1 MLSTDGGG
9 SVTATQ
15 SQTTHVDHSV
25 TSQVSAQV
33 ATQVTP
39 QSEAQRVTS
48 QGDDRAKA
56 QTFAEAY
63 NSAPA
68 DQRDALVEAV
78 FAEDPEALNT
88 WLNPEQVNK
97 LVDDGWLSDHERA
110 GLAEAVAMGFNNGH
124 IPVEP
129 GYGPYSINTS
139 LAFDQIPVQNFGL
152 APHQEID
159 GLPGAYQYA
168 DNINQFLEFFGAS
181 TSPEVTEFRQNYA
194 DHLIETYVENPEQQ
208 NYGVRDA
215 AAHFATQILT
225 DRAAP
230 RELASQY
237 LYDRYGSNPDGFRA
251 FAQYAAQGGF
261 YTSEA
266 YLQGVTEM
274 WGGDEQASRYAIDDP
289 VIALAQAADGYRG
302 NVPTHLVP
310 PLATEASDW
319 LATELTG
326 LAADPPKLDNIGETF
341 DTTERLQA
349 ITGVFISHSEA
360 VLDHFTN
367 PDVVSENYRGSD
379 MNQWQYNLDK
389 FSGFL
394 ERTMFSSDIIG
405 GGAVRDK
412 VLDYID
418 GQRQIVESGTN
429 PGNQSEQRIALLSA
443 TTVEAVRNIQDDIAA
458 EKAEREELIG
468 FTVDLALA
476 ALPLPSK
483 ANDAVTGALGD
494 LFGAGPIATALKDF
508 SGQLVDEGT
517 GRLTE
522 EAKTWLTEHATPS
535 EAELLEAYT
544 ALDGLTAAT
553 VTLYEAQSRNP
564 AIGAELADDYQ
575 DITTAYNVYNN
586 WADTR

>member
-1 MLSTDGGG
+1 MLSADGGG
-9 SVTATQ
+9 GSITATQ
-15 SQTTHVDHSV
+15 SQTTQVDHSV
-25 TSQVSAQV
+25 ATQV
-33 ATQVTP
+33 ASQVTP
-39 QSEAQRVTS
+39 QSEAQRVAS
-48 QGDDRAKA
+48 QPDDKAKA
-56 QTFAEAY
+56 QAFATTY
-63 NSAPA
+63 NAAPA
-68 DQRDALVEAV
+68 DQREALVQAV

-88 WLNPEQVNK
+88 WLNPESVNT
-97 LVDDGWLSDHERA
+97 LVDQGWLTDHERA
-110 GLAEAVAMGFNNGH
+110 GLAEAVATGFNNGH
-124 IPVEP
+124 IPIEP
-129 GYGPYSINTS
+129 GYAAYSIDTS
-139 LAFDQIPVQNFGL
+139 LAFDGIPVQNAGL

-159 GLPGAYQYA
+159 GLPAAYQYA
-168 DNINQFLEFFGAS
+168 DNMNQFLEFFGS
-181 TSPEVTEFRQNYA
+181 SSSPEVAEFRGKYA
-194 DHLIETYVENPEQQ
+194 DHLIETYVENPEQL
-208 NYGVRDA
+208 NYDVRDS

-251 FAQYAAQGGF
+251 FAQYAAQGSLF
-261 YTSEA
+261 TSES
-266 YLQGVTEM
+266 YLQYITEM

-310 PLATEASDW
+310 PLSTEASDW

-326 LAADPPKLDNIGETF
+326 LVADPPELSNTGESLA
-341 DTTERLQA
+341 TTERTQA
-349 ITGVFISHSEA
+349 ITGTFISHSDA

-367 PDVVSENYRGSD
+367 PDVVSENYRGAD

-394 ERTMFSSDIIG
+394 QRTMFSSDVIG
-405 GGAVRDK
+405 GAAVRDR
-412 VLDYID
+412 VLDYISD
-418 GQRQIVESGTN
+418 QRAIVESGAN

-443 TTVEAVRNIQDDIAA
+443 TTVEAVRNIQGDIAA

-483 ANDAVTGALGD
+483 ANDVVTGALGD

-517 GRLTE
+517 GLLTE

-535 EAELLEAYT
+535 EAQLMEAYT

-553 VTLYEAQSRNP
+553 VTLYETQSRNP
-564 AIGAELADDYQ
+564 AIGPELGDDYQ
-575 DITTAYNVYNN
+575 DIVSAYNIYNN

>member
-1 MLSTDGGG
+1 MLSADGGG
-9 SVTATQ
+9 SVTADHSRTTQ
-15 SQTTHVDHSV
+15 VDHSV
-25 TSQVSAQV
+25 ATQA

-48 QGDDRAKA
+48 QADDRAKA
-56 QTFAEAY
+56 QTFAATF
-63 NSAPA
+63 NAAPA
-68 DQRDALVEAV
+68 DQREALAEAV
-78 FAEDPEALNT
+78 FAEDPQALST
-88 WLNPEQVNK
+88 WLAPEGVNK
-97 LVDDGWLSDHERA
+97 LVDDGWLTDNERA
-110 GLAEAVAMGFNNGH
+110 GLAEAVATAFNNGA

-129 GYGPYSINTS
+129 SQAVYSISTS
-139 LAFDQIPVQNFGL
+139 LAFDEIPVQNFGL

-168 DNINQFLEFFGAS
+168 DNMNQFLEFFGAS
-181 TSPEVTEFRQNYA
+181 VSPEVTEFRQNYA
-194 DHLIETYVENPEQQ
+194 DHLIDTYVENPEQQ
-208 NYGVRDA
+208 NYDVRDA
-215 AAHFATQILT
+215 AAHFATQILA
-225 DRAAP
+225 DGAAP

-237 LYDRYGSNPDGFRA
+237 LHDRYGANPDGFRA
-251 FAQYAAQGGF
+251 FAQYAAQGSL
-261 YTSEA
+261 YTSES
-266 YLQGVTEM
+266 YLQNITDM

-302 NVPTHLVP
+302 NVPPHLVP
-310 PLATEASDW
+310 PLATKASDW

-326 LAADPPKLDNIGETF
+326 LVADPPQLSNTGESLAS
-341 DTTERLQA
+341 TERTQA
-349 ITGVFISHSEA
+349 ITGTFISHSAA

-394 ERTMFSSDIIG
+394 QRTMFSSDIIG
-405 GGAVRDK
+405 GGAVRDH
-412 VLDYID
+412 VLDYIGD
-418 GQRQIVESGTN
+418 QREIVESGTN
-429 PGNQSEQRIALLSA
+429 PGNKAEDRIALLSA

-483 ANDAVTGALGD
+483 ANDAVTGALGEI
-494 LFGAGPIATALKDF
+494 FGAGPIATALKDF
-508 SGQLVDEGT
+508 SGQLVDEST

-522 EAKTWLTEHATPS
+522 EAKTWLTDHATPS

-544 ALDGLTAAT
+544 AQDGLTAAT
-553 VTLYEAQSRNP
+553 VTLYEQQSRNP
-564 AIGAELADDYQ
+564 AIGPELADDYQ
-575 DITTAYNVYNN
+575 DIVRAYNDFNN